1 MKQKGQIIQLSLIF
15 IGLILIFSTY
25 FLYPKIKKNKFEK
38 LFAENEQTQTD
49 EEKIN
54 RFENVEYKGF
64 YNINEPFTV
73 NSEKAYVLK
82 TDPDIIHM
90 SNMMVKLYL
99 DDGRI
104 VTITSKDGRYNK
116 VTYDCF
122 FENDV
127 VSTDGESKI
136 SAKNLDLLASKNF
149 VKIYN
154 NVVLVN
160 DSGTLIADQVYYDF
174 EKKFYQISMFEDE
187 KVKIKLIEWVILK
200 NLGL

>member
-25 FLYPKIKKNKFEK
+25 FLYPKIKKDKFEK
-38 LFAENEQTQTD
+38 LLAENEQTQTD

-104 VTITSKDGRYNK
+104 VTITSKDGSYNK

-127 VSTDGESKI
+127 VSTDGETKI
-136 SAKNLDLLASKNF
+136 SAKNLDLLASENF
-149 VKIYN
+149 IKIYN

-187 KVKIKLIEWVILK
+187 KVKIKLIE
-200 NLGL
+200 

>member
-1 MKQKGQIIQLSLIF
+1 MKKKDKIIQLSLIF
-15 IGLILIFSTY
+15 IGLILIFGTY
-25 FLYPKIKKNKFEK
+25 FLYPKIKKDKFEK
-38 LFAENEQTQTD
+38 LAAENEQTQTD
-49 EEKIN
+49 KEKIN

-82 TDPDIIHM
+82 TDPDIVYM
-90 SNMMVKLYL
+90 NNMMVNLYL
-99 DDGRI
+99 NDGRI
-104 VTITSKDGRYNK
+104 VTITSKVGSYNK
-116 VTYDCF
+116 VTHDCF

-127 VSTDGESKI
+127 VATDGETRI
-136 SAKNLDLLASKNF
+136 SAKNLDLLASENF

-160 DSGTLIADQVYYDF
+160 DSGSLIADNVYYDF
-174 EKKFYQISMFEDE
+174 EKKYYHISMFEDK